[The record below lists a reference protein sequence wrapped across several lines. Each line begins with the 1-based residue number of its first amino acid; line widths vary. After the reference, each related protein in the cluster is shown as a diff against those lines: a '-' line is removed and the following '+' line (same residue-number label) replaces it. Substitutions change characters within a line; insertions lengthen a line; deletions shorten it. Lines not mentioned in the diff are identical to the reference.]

1 MNVERFNKH
10 QKDEPEPVCR
20 ELLFAVRER
29 RTLDMLS
36 GEKIVVK
43 IHRGY
48 YFYGFVHCLSYF
60 CAGEGVGLVATE
72 DENLAVAEELTSL
85 SPALP

>member
-1 MNVERFNKH
+1 MKEHK
-10 QKDEPEPVCR
+10 KDEPEPVWW

-48 YFYGFVHCLSYF
+48 YFYGLVHCLSYF
-60 CAGEGVGLVATE
+60 CAGEGEGLVATE
-72 DENLAVAEELTSL
+72 DEKTAITDDLIGDW
-85 SPALP
+85 